1 MSKLLVGLLLYAV
14 GIVVFAQSGIG
25 MAPWDVLSD
34 GLSHTLGISLGAAVL
49 GVSVVL
55 LAVNWRMGI
64 RIGLGNILD
73 LVITGPI
80 VDVIQAH
87 HLIPAAQNLSQKL
100 LMVACGLMVL
110 NVATYFYVGAGL
122 GAGPR
127 EGLMIGIVRRT
138 GWSVRFTKSG
148 LELSAI
154 LAGTQLGGLF
164 GIATVIVALVTGP
177 LMNLT
182 FDLVHFDIKSV
193 PQVYLDD
200 QLRILRERGACRRK

>member
-73 LVITGPI
+73 LVITCLLYTS
-80 VDVIQAH
+80 D
-87 HLIPAAQNLSQKL
+87 AAD
-100 LMVACGLMVL
+100 
-110 NVATYFYVGAGL
+110 
-122 GAGPR
+122 
-127 EGLMIGIVRRT
+127 E
-138 GWSVRFTKSG
+138 
-148 LELSAI
+148 
-154 LAGTQLGGLF
+154 
-164 GIATVIVALVTGP
+164 
-177 LMNLT
+177 
-182 FDLVHFDIKSV
+182 
-193 PQVYLDD
+193 
-200 QLRILRERGACRRK
+200 

>member
-1 MSKLLVGLLLYAV
+1 MSKRWLGLLLYAV

-110 NVATYFYVGAGL
+110 NVATYFYVGG
-122 GAGPR
+122 GAGSRSPR
-127 EGLMIGIVRRT
+127 GAHDRHRPPDGWVSTVHQERARALSHFGGYPARRAVRRRHRHR
-138 GWSVRFTKSG
+138 GARHR
-148 LELSAI
+148 
-154 LAGTQLGGLF
+154 
-164 GIATVIVALVTGP
+164 P

-182 FDLVHFDIKSV
+182 FDLVRFDIKSV